1 MGNAGTPHSLWGLLT
16 ASWENWPSRRTEE
29 FLLKSA
35 QPNLCLGAGLRR
47 RNYKMESCPTLATP
61 RTVARQ
67 APLSLGFSRQE
78 DWCGL
83 PFPPPGDLP
92 APRTELRSPTLQAH
106 ALPTKLRRKLS
117 NGAASLDNINLM
129 DYCYYYLLIMMLI
142 IILILL
148 IILILWRRL
157 KNFKEQLVYN
167 PAIPL
172 LGIYPKEI
180 NSIFHRA
187 ICDPMFF
194 AA

>member
-1 MGNAGTPHSLWGLLT
+1 MGPAYCILGKLAKPTNGRILT
-16 ASWENWPSRRTEE
+16 KVCSTKPLSGCQVE
-29 FLLKSA
+29 KMD
-35 QPNLCLGAGLRR
+35 
-47 RNYKMESCPTLATP
+47 YKMESCLTLATP
-61 RTVARQ
+61 RTVAHQ

-78 DWCGL
+78 DWRGL

-92 APRTELRSPTLQAH
+92 APGTELRSPTLQAH

-117 NGAASLDNINLM
+117 NGAAPLDNINLM
-129 DYCYYYLLIMMLI
+129 DYCYYYLLIIMLII

-148 IILILWRRL
+148 IILILWRHL
-157 KNFKEQLVYN
+157 KNFKEQLVNN

-187 ICDPMFF
+187 ICDPMFL